1 MSKWTLTFLSLLSL
15 CAATAAQA
23 DKLFNWHTSN
33 LQLLRGS
40 AYELGDSNRW
50 ISTLEHAHAH
60 RFGDTYAF
68 IDILKPDNGPS
79 SYYGEISPRLSLSE
93 ITGKELSLGIVKDVL
108 VSTTFEK
115 AKNGRMQYLYGIA
128 VDLAIPQFKFLKIN
142 AYNHDNTGLSGDTW
156 QVTVA
161 WNRPFS
167 IGETKLLMEGFAD
180 FQGREGRSAA
190 NQLIVPRL
198 LIDVGHA
205 SGLQANTLWLG
216 LEYQYWHNKFG
227 VSGVTESAPQF
238 QFKYVF

>member
-1 MSKWTLTFLSLLSL
+1 MSKRTLTFLSLLSL
-15 CAATAAQA
+15 CAATVAQA
-23 DKLFNWHTSN
+23 DELFKWHTTN

-40 AYELGDSNRW
+40 AYELGDSHRW
-50 ISTLEHAHAH
+50 ISTFEHAHAH

-68 IDILKPDNGPS
+68 IDLLKPDNGTS

-93 ITGKELSLGIVKDVL
+93 ITGRGLSSGIVKDVL

-142 AYNHDNTGLSGDTW
+142 AYNHDNTALSGDTW

-161 WNRPFS
+161 WNRPFAVGS
-167 IGETKLLMEGFAD
+167 INLLIEGFAD
-180 FQGREGRSAA
+180 FQGSEGRSAA

-198 LIDVGHA
+198 LYDVGLA
-205 SGLQANTLWLG
+205 SGLQANKLWLG
-216 LEYQYWHNKFG
+216 LEYQYWRNKFG
-227 VSGVTESAPQF
+227 VRGITESAPQL
-238 QFKYVF
+238 QLKYIF